1 MSWIN
6 VNDCCGC
13 ENCVNCGRSN
23 RKVLVC
29 DECHEEKDQYYT
41 NGEKVIC
48 GDCLREYLLN
58 FVFDVDSLVAG
69 GFPRNEYLFLIS
81 RVFGFNLIKF
91 APDRYSFVA
100 NGEIFNKEDWYEEYE
115 VLDVMKEMA
124 EDFSA
129 DELIKLEVFNNW
141 NKMNY

>member
-29 DECHEEKDQYYT
+29 DECQEEKDQYYT

-48 GDCLREYLLN
+48 GDCLKEHLLN
-58 FVFDVDSLVAG
+58 FVFDSLAADDSL
-69 GFPRNEYLFLIS
+69 RNEHLFLIS

>member
-58 FVFDVDSLVAG
+58 FVFDSLAADDSL
-69 GFPRNEYLFLIS
+69 RNEYLFIVS

-129 DELIKLEVFNNW
+129 DELIKLEVFNSW

>member
-13 ENCVNCGRSN
+13 ENCGDCGRSN
-23 RKVLVC
+23 RKVFVC
-29 DECHEEKDQYYT
+29 DECQEEKDQYYT
-41 NGEKVIC
+41 NGEETIC
-48 GDCLREYLLN
+48 GNCLKERLLN
-58 FVFDVDSLVAG
+58 FVFDIDYLTAG
-69 GFPRNEYLFLIS
+69 GFPANEHLFLIS

-91 APDRYSFVA
+91 ASDRYTFVA
-100 NGEIFNKEDWYEEYE
+100 NGEELDKEDWYEEDE
-115 VLDVMKEMA
+115 VLDIMKEMA

-141 NKMNY
+141 SKVNY